1 MASSLRIPLGRIT
14 LPALI
19 GIALACGLAL
29 STAVR
34 ADVPAGYPA
43 DYQSIIDAAKQEGKV
58 VVYSTTDAALVNP
71 LVKAFEAKYPD
82 VKVEYTDLNSTEL
95 YNRFIAEMAAGAG
108 TGDLLWS
115 SAMDLQV
122 KLVADGSALTYAS
135 PEKSNLPKW
144 ANWKDQAYGTTAE
157 PLAIVYN
164 KRLVPEGDVP
174 KSHADLLKLLQTK
187 TQEYTGK
194 ITAYDPE
201 RSGVGFLQLTQDAA
215 VWPQA
220 WDLFQAFGKAQI
232 KLYTSVGAMLERI
245 GSGEHLIAYNIF
257 GSYAI
262 ARAKKDPS
270 IGWILPNDYTLITS
284 RVAFI
289 SAKAKAP
296 NAAKL
301 FLDFLLS
308 KEGQTILA
316 NQADLHAARDDV
328 EGEATSKATAALVG
342 DKIRPV
348 MIDESLLKNLNQM
361 ERLKFI
367 KKWQTAMQGQ

>member
-232 KLYTSVGAMLERI
+232 KLYTSVGAMLERV

-367 KKWQTAMQGQ
+367 KKWQAAMQGQ

>member
-1 MASSLRIPLGRIT
+1 MTTRLRSHVGRMT
-14 LPALI
+14 HLALI
-19 GIALACGLAL
+19 GIALACSLAL
-29 STAVR
+29 SAAAR
-34 ADVPAGYPA
+34 AEVPAGYPA

-58 VVYSTTDAALVNP
+58 VIYSTTDAALVNP
-71 LVKAFEAKYPD
+71 LVKAFEAKYPE
-82 VKVEYTDLNSTEL
+82 VTVEYTDLNSTEL
-95 YNRFIAEMAAGAG
+95 YNRFIAEIAAGAG

-122 KLVADGSALTYAS
+122 KLVADGNALTYAS
-135 PEKSNLPKW
+135 PEKASLPEW
-144 ANWKDQAYGTTAE
+144 ADWKDQAYGATAE

-187 TQEYTGK
+187 TQDYTGK

-220 WDLFQAFGKAQI
+220 WDLFQAFGKSQI
-232 KLYTSVGAMLERI
+232 KLYTSVGAMLERV

-270 IGWILPNDYTLITS
+270 IGWILPSDYTLVTS

-289 SAKAKAP
+289 SAKANAP

-316 NQADLHAARDDV
+316 SQADLHAARGDI
-328 EGEATSKATAALVG
+328 EGEATTKGTAALVG
-342 DKIRPV
+342 DKTRPV
-348 MIDESLLKNLNQM
+348 VIDDSLLQNLKPM
-361 ERLKFI
+361 ERLAFI
-367 KKWQTAMQGQ
+367 KKWQAAMQGQ

>member
-174 KSHADLLKLLQTK
+174 KSHADLPATDQNPRI
-187 TQEYTGK
+187 YG
-194 ITAYDPE
+194 
-201 RSGVGFLQLTQDAA
+201 QD
-215 VWPQA
+215 
-220 WDLFQAFGKAQI
+220 
-232 KLYTSVGAMLERI
+232 Y
-245 GSGEHLIAYNIF
+245 
-257 GSYAI
+257 
-262 ARAKKDPS
+262 
-270 IGWILPNDYTLITS
+270 
-284 RVAFI
+284 
-289 SAKAKAP
+289 
-296 NAAKL
+296 
-301 FLDFLLS
+301 
-308 KEGQTILA
+308 
-316 NQADLHAARDDV
+316 
-328 EGEATSKATAALVG
+328 
-342 DKIRPV
+342 
-348 MIDESLLKNLNQM
+348 
-361 ERLKFI
+361 RL
-367 KKWQTAMQGQ
+367 

>member
-1 MASSLRIPLGRIT
+1 MTNRLHIQLGRAT
-14 LPALI
+14 RLAPI
-19 GIALACGLAL
+19 GVALACGLVL
-29 STAVR
+29 GAVAR

-43 DYQSIIDAAKQEGKV
+43 DYQNIIDAAKQEGKV

-71 LVKAFEAKYPD
+71 FVKAFEAKYPGLT
-82 VKVEYTDLNSTEL
+82 VEYNDLNSTEL
-95 YNRFIAEMAAGAG
+95 YNRFIAEIAAGAG

-122 KLVADGSALTYAS
+122 KLVADGNALTYAS
-135 PEKSNLPKW
+135 PEKASLPKW
-144 ANWKDQAYGTTAE
+144 AVWKDQAYGTTAE

-187 TQEYTGK
+187 TQDYTGK

-201 RSGVGFLQLTQDAA
+201 RSGVGFLQLTQDAS

-220 WDLFQAFGKAQI
+220 WDLFQAFGKAKI
-232 KLYTSVGAMLERI
+232 KLYTSVGAMLERV

-270 IGWILPNDYTLITS
+270 IGWVLPNDYTLITS

-289 SAKAKAP
+289 SATAKAP

-316 NQADLHAARDDV
+316 TQADLHAVRGDV
-328 EGEATSKATAALVG
+328 EGEATSQRTAALVG
-342 DKIRPV
+342 DKITPIA
-348 MIDESLLKNLNQM
+348 IDDSLLKNLKQM
-361 ERLKFI
+361 DRLAFI
-367 KKWQTAMQGQ
+367 RKWQAAMQGQ

>member
-1 MASSLRIPLGRIT
+1 MMTRLRSCVGRSAHLASF
-14 LPALI
+14 A
-19 GIALACGLAL
+19 IALACSLAL
-29 STAVR
+29 NASVR
-34 ADVPAGYPA
+34 AEVPAGYPA
-43 DYQSIIDAAKQEGKV
+43 DYQGIIDAAKKEAKV

-71 LVKAFEAKYPD
+71 LVQAFKAKYPE
-82 VKVEYTDLNSTEL
+82 VTVEYNDLNSTEL
-95 YNRFIAEMAAGAG
+95 YNRFIAEVAAGSG

-122 KLVADGSALTYAS
+122 KLVADGNALAYAS
-135 PEKSNLPKW
+135 PEKASLPKW
-144 ANWKDQAYGTTAE
+144 ADWKDQAYGTTAE

-187 TQEYTGK
+187 TQDYSGK
-194 ITAYDPE
+194 VTAYDPE

-220 WDLFQAFGKAQI
+220 WDLFRAFGKAQI
-232 KLYTSVGAMLERI
+232 KLYTSVGAMLERV
-245 GSGEHLIAYNIF
+245 GSGEHLIAYDIF

-270 IGWILPNDYTLITS
+270 IGWILPKDYTLITS
-284 RVAFI
+284 RIAFI

-308 KEGQTILA
+308 KEGQTILSS
-316 NQADLHAARDDV
+316 QADLHAVREDV
-328 EGEATSKATAALVG
+328 EGEATAKGTAALVG
-342 DKIRPV
+342 DKAIPV
-348 MIDESLLKNLNQM
+348 PIDDSLLKNLKPT
-361 ERLKFI
+361 ERLAFI
-367 KKWQTAMQGQ
+367 KKWQAAIRGQ

>member
-1 MASSLRIPLGRIT
+1 MA
-14 LPALI
+14 
-19 GIALACGLAL
+19 IALACNLAIG
-29 STAVR
+29 AAAR

-58 VVYSTTDAALVNP
+58 VVYSTTDAAQVNP
-71 LVKAFEAKYPD
+71 VVKAFEAKYPG
-82 VKVEYTDLNSTEL
+82 VTVEYNDLNSTEL
-95 YNRFIAEMAAGAG
+95 YNRFIAEVAAGAG
-108 TGDLLWS
+108 TGDVLWS

-122 KLVADGSALTYAS
+122 KLVADGNALTYAS
-135 PEKSNLPKW
+135 AEKASLPKW
-144 ANWKDQAYGTTAE
+144 ADWRDQAYGTTAE

-164 KRLVPEGDVP
+164 KRLVPAGDVP

-187 TQEYTGK
+187 PQDYTGK

-201 RSGVGFLQLTQDAA
+201 RSGVGFLQLTQDVAA
-215 VWPQA
+215 WPQA
-220 WDLFQAFGKAQI
+220 WDLFRAFGKTQI
-232 KLYTSVGAMLERI
+232 KLYTSVGAMLERV

-262 ARAKKDPS
+262 AREKKDPS
-270 IGWILPNDYTLITS
+270 IGWVLPNDYTLVTS
-284 RVAFI
+284 RIAFI

-316 NQADLHAARDDV
+316 NQADLHAVRDDV
-328 EGEATSKATAALVG
+328 EGVATAKGTAALVG
-342 DKIRPV
+342 DKARPV
-348 MIDESLLKNLNQM
+348 AIDESLLNNLKPI
-361 ERLKFI
+361 ERLAFL
-367 KKWQTAMQGQ
+367 KKWKAAMQGE

>member
-232 KLYTSVGAMLERI
+232 KLYTSVGAMLERV